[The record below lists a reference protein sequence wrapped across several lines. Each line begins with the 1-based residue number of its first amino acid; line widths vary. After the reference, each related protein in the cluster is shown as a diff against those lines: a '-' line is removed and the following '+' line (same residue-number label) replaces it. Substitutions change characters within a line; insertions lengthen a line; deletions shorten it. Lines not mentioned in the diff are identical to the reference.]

1 MKRDR
6 DMGQKDSSYK
16 RLDKLPEDTGKNK
29 KLSIFKEYLLL
40 TLGSLLIALEVHLFE
55 IPNGFTIGGVSGI
68 GIALGKALNFNPST
82 FIALINIFLL
92 IIGFIFLGKSCGI
105 RTIYCSLMY
114 SGFIK
119 LFDLIFPIRTPLT
132 NEPMLELCCVIIITA
147 MGSALIFH
155 YEATSGGT
163 DIIAMILK
171 KYTPLDVGIALLCV
185 DFAISISAFFV
196 FDVQTGI
203 ISVVGVFI
211 RGLLIDAV
219 IENFNSHK
227 YFTIITTRPEEIRQF
242 ILEDLSRGATVV
254 NAEGAYTGEK
264 KTVLYTV
271 CGRFEAVRLR
281 KYVRTVDPDAFVV
294 ITTSSEI
301 IGSGFRHIQ

>member
-1 MKRDR
+1 MK
-6 DMGQKDSSYK
+6 KEKSSYK
-16 RLDKLPEDTGKNK
+16 NEQKLTDKGTENRKI
-29 KLSIFKEYLLL
+29 SIVKEYALL

-55 IPNGFTIGGVSGI
+55 IPNGFTIGGVSGL
-68 GIALGKALNFNPST
+68 GIALGKTINFNPST
-82 FIALINIFLL
+82 FIVILNVFLL
-92 IIGFIFLGKSCGI
+92 LLGFIFLGKSCGI
-105 RTIYCSLMY
+105 RTIYCSLAY
-114 SGFIK
+114 SGFVK
-119 LFDLIFPIRTPLT
+119 LFDIIMPIKEPLT
-132 NEPMLELCCVIIITA
+132 NEPLLELVCVIIITA

-171 KYTPLDVGIALLCV
+171 KFTPLDVGIALLCV
-185 DFAISISAFFV
+185 DFLIAVSAFFV
-196 FDVQTGI
+196 FGVQTGI

-211 RGLLIDAV
+211 RGVLIDAV

-227 YFTIITTRPEEIRQF
+227 YFTIITTKPDEIRKF
-242 ILEDLSRGATVV
+242 ILDDLSRGATVV

-271 CGRFEAVRLR
+271 CRRFEAVKLR
-281 KYVRTVDPDAFVV
+281 KFVRSVDPDAFVV

>member
-1 MKRDR
+1 MK
-6 DMGQKDSSYK
+6 KEKTKYK
-16 RLDKLPEDTGKNK
+16 NEQKLPDKGAENK
-29 KLSIFKEYLLL
+29 KLSTVKEYALM

-55 IPNGFTIGGVSGI
+55 IPNGFTIGGVSGL
-68 GIALGKALNFNPST
+68 GIALGKVLNFNPAT
-82 FIALINIFLL
+82 FIVILNVFLL
-92 IIGFIFLGKSCGI
+92 ILGFIFLGRSCGI
-105 RTIYCSLMY
+105 RTIYCSLAY
-114 SGFIK
+114 SGFVK
-119 LFDLIFPIRTPLT
+119 LFDLIMPVKTPLT
-132 NEPMLELCCVIIITA
+132 NEPLLELVCVIIITA
-147 MGSALIFH
+147 MGSALIFR

-171 KYTPLDVGIALLCV
+171 KFTPLDVGIALLCV
-185 DFAISISAFFV
+185 DFLIAVSAFFV
-196 FDVQTGI
+196 FGVQTGI
-203 ISVVGVFI
+203 ISLVGVFI
-211 RGLLIDAV
+211 RGVLIDAV

-227 YFTIITTRPEEIRQF
+227 YFTIITTKPDEIRRF

-271 CGRFEAVRLR
+271 CRRFEAVKLR
-281 KYVRTVDPDAFVV
+281 KFVKSVDPEAFVV

>member
-1 MKRDR
+1 MK
-6 DMGQKDSSYK
+6 QEKNKYK
-16 RLDKLPEDTGKNK
+16 RANLLPESGNK
-29 KLSIFKEYLLL
+29 KMSVFKEYVLL

-55 IPNGFTIGGVSGI
+55 IPNGFTIGGVSGL
-68 GIALGKALNFNPST
+68 GIALGKALNFNPAN
-82 FIALINIFLL
+82 FIIILNVALL
-92 IIGFIFLGKSCGI
+92 IIGFIFLGRLCGV
-105 RTIYCSLMY
+105 RTVYCSLAY

-119 LFDLIFPIRTPLT
+119 LLDLIMPIREPLT
-132 NEPMLELCCVIIITA
+132 DEPLLELCCVIIITA
-147 MGSALIFH
+147 LGSALIFH

-171 KYTPLDVGIALLCV
+171 KFTPLDVGIALLCV
-185 DFAISISAFFV
+185 DFAIAITAFFV
-196 FDVQTGI
+196 FDIQTGI

-227 YFTIITTRPEEIRQF
+227 YFTIITTKPEAIRQF

-271 CGRFEAVRLR
+271 CRRFEAVKLR
-281 KYVRTVDPDAFVV
+281 KYVHTVDPEAFVV

>member
-1 MKRDR
+1 MIKKKYNRA
-6 DMGQKDSSYK
+6 
-16 RLDKLPEDTGKNK
+16 DKLPDPAGDSG
-29 KLSIFKEYLLL
+29 LSIFKEYLIL

-55 IPNGFTIGGVSGI
+55 IPNGFTIGGVSGL
-68 GIALGKALNFNPST
+68 GIALGKVLHFNSAS
-82 FIALINIFLL
+82 FIVLINIFLL
-92 IIGFIFLGKSCGI
+92 ILGFVFLGKSCGI
-105 RTIYCSLMY
+105 RTIYCSLVY
-114 SGFIK
+114 SGFVK
-119 LFDLIFPIRTPLT
+119 LFDIVFPVKTPLT
-132 NEPMLELCCVIIITA
+132 NEPMLELCCVIILTA
-147 MGSALIFH
+147 IGSGLIFH

-171 KYTPLDVGIALLCV
+171 KFTPLDVGIALLCV
-185 DFAISISAFFV
+185 DFAIAISAFFV

-242 ILEDLSRGATVV
+242 ILDDLSRGATVV

-271 CGRFEAVRLR
+271 CRRFEAVKLR
-281 KYVRTVDPDAFVV
+281 KYVRSVDPEAFVV